1 MCSSTRAESCDGR
14 NKVKLIEKKV
24 NDFSFC
30 YNKKGINTL
39 PKNLMYIKIDNLQ
52 ILELNNNKFIEI
64 PLYISKLVNL
74 KTLRFDNNFIRQ
86 VPQ

>member
-1 MCSSTRAESCDGR
+1 
-14 NKVKLIEKKV
+14 
-24 NDFSFC
+24 
-30 YNKKGINTL
+30 
-39 PKNLMYIKIDNLQ
+39 MYIKIDNLQ

-74 KTLRFDNNFIRQ
+74 KTLRLDNNFIRQ

>member
-1 MCSSTRAESCDGR
+1 M
-14 NKVKLIEKKV
+14 K

-64 PLYISKLVNL
+64 PLYISKLV
-74 KTLRFDNNFIRQ
+74 RSWVVAGAVYDG
-86 VPQ
+86 